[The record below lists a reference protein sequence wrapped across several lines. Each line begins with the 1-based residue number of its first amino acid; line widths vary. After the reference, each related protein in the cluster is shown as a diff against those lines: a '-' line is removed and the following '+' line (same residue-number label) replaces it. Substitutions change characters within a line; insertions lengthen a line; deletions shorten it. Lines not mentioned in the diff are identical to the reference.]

1 LERSGCIHLAKSNR
15 SYFNQFSRYKEY
27 GCDNP
32 GCRHIKYITNACHSR
47 ACPSCGKKA
56 TDLWIAAQLNR
67 LPDCDWIH
75 LVFTLP
81 DSLWPLFEVN
91 RWLLNDLCRLA
102 VDNLLYAAG
111 KRGLDIG
118 IFCAIHTYGRGRLLA
133 RVHVKKDGRWQKH
146 RKISGSLP
154 EEAGIA
160 GSRLA
165 HYAGGA
171 TLSFSYH
178 DHNTGEQATETLTQ
192 RDIVARLKQHIP
204 EKFFRMVRY
213 FGFLAN
219 RVCGEKLP
227 RVYAALGMD
236 KPAPVPKVCY
246 AQMSRQ
252 FLRRDPF
259 ECILCGGH
267 MVYRRAVAGLNV
279 QGLKIHARE
288 ISLMRYIP
296 A

>member
-1 LERSGCIHLAKSNR
+1 MRARWIWNIRQLLLGVWFEGVALPPPLSHITTESQWRSLVLTAGGDYWHVYMSKKTAGGKNTVKYLG
-15 SYFNQFSRYKEY
+15 RYL
-27 GCDNP
+27 
-32 GCRHIKYITNACHSR
+32 
-47 ACPSCGKKA
+47 KK
-56 TDLWIAAQLNR
+56 
-67 LPDCDWIH
+67 PP
-75 LVFTLP
+75 V
-81 DSLWPLFEVN
+81 
-91 RWLLNDLCRLA
+91 
-102 VDNLLYAAG
+102 
-111 KRGLDIG
+111 
-118 IFCAIHTYGRGRLLA
+118 
-133 RVHVKKDGRWQKH
+133 
-146 RKISGSLP
+146 
-154 EEAGIA
+154 A

-171 TLSFSYH
+171 TLSFRYL

-227 RVYAALGMD
+227 VVYSALGME
-236 KPAPVPKVCY
+236 KPEPLPKVCY
-246 AQMSRQ
+246 AQMSKQ

-259 ECILCGGH
+259 ECVLCGGR
-267 MVYRRAVAGLNV
+267 MVYRRAVTGLNV

-296 A
+296 G